1 MLRTRVTLITLL
13 HSPDSCLCHGI
24 ASASFKITGCL
35 RSRFISLVSSPRSRP
50 IVRESVLSVCRA
62 MTLPFNP
69 FIDRWRASVC
79 RAFKNSLEI
88 TRERGPVVTPSEDL
102 HFIYPSSREIYPRHI
117 VPGFPTNLTFLPGL
131 LRGRQRFFIATGYR
145 CSTNKKRGKG

>member
-88 TRERGPVVTPSEDL
+88 TRERGPGGNSIGGSPFYLSVQPRNLPLPYCSRIPDQLNV
-102 HFIYPSSREIYPRHI
+102 SSRPAS
-117 VPGFPTNLTFLPGL
+117 GS
-131 LRGRQRFFIATGYR
+131 ATIFYR
-145 CSTNKKRGKG
+145 CRVPLLDE